1 MPEALK
7 DIFFKP
13 AFFDALTAAIQSVYP
28 AFDAQALVERVHD
41 DQWDRRALKERIRHI
56 TVVLHDLL
64 PADYRTA
71 LDILRRAAAVLE
83 YRDFGVMIFPDFV
96 ELYGQ
101 DDWDASLPA
110 LEQFTQMLSAEFAVR
125 PFIAR
130 DPTRMMTQMDQWSR
144 HENASVRR
152 LASEGCRPRLPWGI
166 ALNALKAD
174 PTPILPILER
184 LKDDESEDVRRSV
197 SNNLNDISKDNPQVV
212 IEIARRWLAED
223 KPEIRAIITHALRTL
238 VKKGDPAALELLGYD
253 SSEGAAVNVSGLTVA
268 PQVIPIGGTISLS
281 FELESLGDE
290 PQNLMIDYVVYHMR
304 ANGKQTPKVFKLTK
318 KVLAPGERATITRR
332 HSFEPVTT
340 RKYYPGTHAIE
351 IQVNGIRFGRCEFA
365 LTEG

>member
-7 DIFFKP
+7 DMFFKS
-13 AFFDALTAAIQSVYP
+13 AYFDALNAAIQSVYP
-28 AFDAQALVERVHD
+28 AFDAQTFVERVHD
-41 DQWDRRALKERIRHI
+41 DRWEGRALKERIRHI
-56 TVVLHDLL
+56 TIVLYDLL

-96 ELYGQ
+96 ELYGL
-101 DDWDASLPA
+101 DDWEPSLPA
-110 LEQFTQMLSAEFAVR
+110 LEQFTQMMSAEFAVR

-130 DPTRMMTQMDQWSR
+130 DPARMMAQMDEWSR
-144 HENASVRR
+144 HKSASVRR
-152 LASEGCRPRLPWGI
+152 LASEGCRPRLPWGM

-212 IEIARRWLAED
+212 IDVARRWLVDD
-223 KPEIRAIITHALRTL
+223 KPEVRAIVSHALRTL
-238 VKKGDPAALELLGYD
+238 VKKGDPAALELLGYGG
-253 SSEGAAVNVSGLTVA
+253 SGSAAVNVNSLTVD
-268 PQVIPIGGTISLS
+268 PLLIPIGSSITLS

-290 PQNLMIDYVVYHMR
+290 PQNLMIDYVIYHMR

-318 KVLAPGERATITRR
+318 KVLAPGERTVITRR

-340 RKYYPGTHAIE
+340 RKYYPGAHAIE
-351 IQVNGIRFGRCEFA
+351 IQVNGARVGRFEFT